1 MTLFTASEDFDIHE
15 MDYSENKTF
24 QKILAYVDGVFSKKR
39 YKVLKRMIETS
50 PKLED
55 YERTVLLDNLDEA
68 VIVNSNNGIYR
79 TQKQIEWERQEK
91 AFKERSG
98 GNVQKG

>member
-1 MTLFTASEDFDIHE
+1 MTLFTTTENFDIHE

-24 QKILAYVDGVFSKKR
+24 QKLLAYVDQVFSKKR

-68 VIVNSNNGIYR
+68 VLVNRNNGIYR
-79 TQKQIEWERQEK
+79 TEKQIEWERQEK
-91 AFKERSG
+91 AFRERNG
-98 GNVQKG
+98 G